1 MCLSIPKRVVEW
13 EGEGEFAGDFAWVER
28 DGQRE
33 RVNMMLIGPQPVGTW
48 ILASLGLAKEVID
61 DAERALIE
69 DALSALAASLDGNY
83 DAGRHFADLSAEST
97 ESAESVGPA

>member
-48 ILASLGLAKEVID
+48 VVNFLGSARDVVTAEEASLINS
-61 DAERALIE
+61 AL
-69 DALSALAASLDGNY
+69 DGLSAAMRGETDLEQYFPAIPAASSSGKP
-83 DAGRHFADLSAEST
+83 
-97 ESAESVGPA
+97 V